1 MKKYEVLYVV
11 DGTLDTEVI
20 EGVADKFSD
29 LIKENGDN
37 VVIDVW
43 GKRRLAYE
51 VNKKWDGYY
60 VLINFEG
67 PEDFIAEL
75 ERQFRL
81 DENVMKYLIT
91 KVDEKKIALAK
102 EIAEKNKIRAE
113 KRAAAREAREAAA
126 REAQATGAAASDNN

>member
-1 MKKYEVLYVV
+1 MKKYEALYVV
-11 DGTLDTEVI
+11 DGTLDGEVI
-20 EGVADKFSD
+20 NGIVDKFSD
-29 LIKENGDN
+29 MIKENCDN
-37 VVIDVW
+37 VEIDVW

-60 VLINFEG
+60 VLVNFDGDENY
-67 PEDFIAEL
+67 IAEL

-81 DENVMKYLIT
+81 DETVMKYLIT

-113 KRAAAREAREAAA
+113 KRAAAREARENAA
-126 REAQATGAAASDNN
+126 REAHAGTADNN